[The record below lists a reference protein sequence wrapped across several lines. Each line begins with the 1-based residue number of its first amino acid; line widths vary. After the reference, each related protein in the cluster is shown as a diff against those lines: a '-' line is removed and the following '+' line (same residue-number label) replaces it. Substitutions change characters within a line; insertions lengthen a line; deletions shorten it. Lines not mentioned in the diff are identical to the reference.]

1 MYLIKS
7 INESKFAFLVP
18 ISWCINKFYNY
29 TRQDWEGKNGRGK
42 GHGGDGNL
50 FFVKKDY
57 LIKKVELLHEIKSI
71 S

>member
-1 MYLIKS
+1 MNLSLPFLSQYLG
-7 INESKFAFLVP
+7 LL
-18 ISWCINKFYNY
+18 
-29 TRQDWEGKNGRGK
+29 TDREGKNGGGK

-50 FFVKKDY
+50 LFVKKDY